1 MPALTRK
8 RWLGILVLV
17 VVIALGAW
25 ALRTAFKGKP
35 TVAAAPDA
43 SNPGAGRPV
52 PVIAGVVS
60 QRDMPMNLDGL
71 GSVIAF
77 NTVTVKSRVDGQLIK
92 VAFVEG
98 QEVRKGD
105 LLAELDPRPF
115 EIALRQ
121 SSAALARDQAQLA
134 QARLTLSR
142 YRALR
147 QENLIAQDLLDQQTA
162 TVAQLEATLQSDQS
176 AVDNARLQ
184 LSYTRITSPL
194 DGRTGLRL
202 VDQGNMIHANDPNGL
217 VVITALDRV
226 AVLVTLPEDNLPL
239 IAEQMAQ
246 HPLAADAYNRD
257 GSLKLGTGEVALVD
271 NQINPTAGTIKLK
284 AIFPNPKRILWPN
297 QFVKVRVMVSTYKN
311 AIVVPATVV
320 QRGPNGTFAYVIK
333 ADKTVETRPIEV
345 GTTEGDVA
353 VIRKGLRPGEQ
364 VVTEGQNKLRPGA
377 KVSPKFADK
386 VAQHAEG
393 SGASSEQDAAG
404 APE

>member
-25 ALRTAFKGKP
+25 AVRSVFKGKP
-35 TVAAAPDA
+35 TVAAAPDP

-60 QRDMPMNLDGL
+60 QRDMPMYLDGL

-162 TVAQLEATLQSDQS
+162 MVAQLEATLQSDQS

-246 HPLAADAYNRD
+246 HPLTADAYNRD
-257 GSLKLGTGEVALVD
+257 GSLKLGTGEVARVD
-271 NQINPTAGTIKLK
+271 NQINPTAG
-284 AIFPNPKRILWPN
+284 
-297 QFVKVRVMVSTYKN
+297 
-311 AIVVPATVV
+311 
-320 QRGPNGTFAYVIK
+320 
-333 ADKTVETRPIEV
+333 
-345 GTTEGDVA
+345 
-353 VIRKGLRPGEQ
+353 
-364 VVTEGQNKLRPGA
+364 
-377 KVSPKFADK
+377 
-386 VAQHAEG
+386 
-393 SGASSEQDAAG
+393 
-404 APE
+404 